1 MTDQST
7 KLNTKIHFLQSFL
20 LLADLLVRHQVV
32 TVVIPTFQKC
42 VLPSSSV
49 VKQSN
54 KSRSADIVSH
64 PRRPSELYLPLNG
77 GQHVV
82 FYLQTIEIKFK
93 DNCKC
98 VWRNVDELLLLQ
110 QWSASWLTA
119 AWHRPATHPTLLTW
133 YQPTFAILWSETRP
147 RKISGCRRFE
157 VTHDAPQSVGLPWT
171 RGQLVT

>member
-7 KLNTKIHFLQSFL
+7 KLNIKIHFPQSFL

-42 VLPSSSV
+42 VLPSSLV

-54 KSRSADIVSH
+54 KSRLANTVSH
-64 PRRPSELYLPLNG
+64 PTRPSELYLLLNG
-77 GQHVV
+77 GQHFV

-98 VWRNVDELLLLQ
+98 V
-110 QWSASWLTA
+110 
-119 AWHRPATHPTLLTW
+119 
-133 YQPTFAILWSETRP
+133 
-147 RKISGCRRFE
+147 
-157 VTHDAPQSVGLPWT
+157 
-171 RGQLVT
+171 